1 MLYLIGTG
9 IGNGLSSEA
18 IEILKGCKKIYLE
31 SYTSV
36 FQGDLKK
43 VEKLINKKVEKAE
56 RDFVESYDVSNAL
69 KENVALLIIGD
80 VFSATTHISLFNDC
94 KEKNVEV
101 KILNNS
107 SILTA
112 IGITG
117 LELYKFGKTASIPFN
132 NKNIETPFKILENN
146 RKINAHTLFLLDLDP
161 LKDKF
166 LNIREGIEYLEKRG
180 FKGKVVGCARLG
192 SDDFVI
198 KYGDSEKVKEENF
211 GEGPYCII
219 VPSDKLH
226 FMEEEVLKRWEL

>member
-132 NKNIETPFKILENN
+132 NKNIETPFKILEDNK
-146 RKINAHTLFLLDLDP
+146 KINAHTLFLLDLDP

-166 LNIREGIEYLEKRG
+166 LNIREGIEYLEIY
-180 FKGKVVGCARLG
+180 L
-192 SDDFVI
+192 
-198 KYGDSEKVKEENF
+198 
-211 GEGPYCII
+211 
-219 VPSDKLH
+219 
-226 FMEEEVLKRWEL
+226 